1 MQTSLSSWMRG
12 AAVSAGFA
20 LAVAMVPGAA
30 MAGTVTETVGV
41 ASTPTSWGAT
51 TPVTLNFAGFNSFS
65 TGGTLQS
72 VTFDVTES
80 LIGSAF
86 GTNAANAGSSAVG
99 DFVIQNT
106 ATVDVP
112 SGITVVNSQ
121 ASTNVSIAPGATSA
135 TLPISGS
142 SSSSATFNSGLSS
155 YLGAYTGTAKDLAFE
170 GLSFTGGN
178 LSATFTDSGAVSVLV
193 TYTYG
198 STPVPEPASMALL
211 GVGLLGLGFVRFK
224 RV

>member
-1 MQTSLSSWMRG
+1 MQSTLSSWMRG
-12 AAVSAGFA
+12 AAVSAGVA
-20 LAVAMVPGAA
+20 LAVAMAPGAA
-30 MAGTVTETVGV
+30 RAGVVTETVSIG
-41 ASTPTSWGAT
+41 STPTSWSGK
-51 TPVTLNFAGFNSFS
+51 TLSFAGFNSFA

-80 LIGSAF
+80 LIGSAYA
-86 GTNAANAGSSAVG
+86 TNNAPLNGSSAVG

-121 ASTNVSIAPGATSA
+121 SSTGVTIAPGATSA

-142 SSSSATFNSGLSS
+142 NSNSVTFNSGLSA
-155 YLGAYTGTAKDLAFE
+155 YLGPYTGTAADAALESLAF
-170 GLSFTGGN
+170 SGGN

-198 STPVPEPASMALL
+198 STPVPEPASIALL
-211 GVGLLGLGFVRFK
+211 GAGLLGLGFVRAK
-224 RV
+224 RA